1 LHSSLSLRI
10 FVYRVFFFVVVV
22 VVFIVSFSG
31 LVMKVMLVLKN
42 EFGMVHSFSDLWN
55 SLRIVGVRPFKNK

>member
-1 LHSSLSLRI
+1 
-10 FVYRVFFFVVVV
+10 
-22 VVFIVSFSG
+22 
-31 LVMKVMLVLKN
+31 MKVMLVLKN